1 MGLNFKSR
9 ILISLWSY
17 IVHKLFQV
25 SLLAL
30 SSAMFANAASAEDKV
45 FKLVIKNHKFEPAE
59 ITVPAGVKIQLNVKN
74 LDSTAEEFESH
85 ELNQEKVIAGGQEV
99 MLHIEPLKAGRYPFV
114 GEFNEDTAKGVLIA
128 K

>member
-1 MGLNFKSR
+1 MR
-9 ILISLWSY
+9 
-17 IVHKLFQV
+17 KLFQF

-30 SSAMFANAASAEDKV
+30 SAAMCANTVSAEDKV
-45 FKLVIKNHKFEPAE
+45 FNLVIKNHKFEPAE

-74 LDSTAEEFESH
+74 LDSTAEEFESY
-85 ELNQEKVIAGGQEV
+85 ELNQEKVISGGQEAS
-99 MLHIEPLKAGRYPFV
+99 LYIEPLKPGSYPFV

>member
-1 MGLNFKSR
+1 MR
-9 ILISLWSY
+9 
-17 IVHKLFQV
+17 KLFQI

-30 SSAMFANAASAEDKV
+30 STALFANTVSAEGKV
-45 FKLVIKNHKFEPAE
+45 FNLVIKNHKFEPTE

-74 LDSTAEEFESH
+74 LDSTAEEFESY
-85 ELNQEKVIAGGQEV
+85 ELNQEKVIPGGQEV
-99 MLHIEPLKAGRYPFV
+99 TLHIEPLKAGHYPFV

>member
-1 MGLNFKSR
+1 MR
-9 ILISLWSY
+9 
-17 IVHKLFQV
+17 KLFQV

-30 SSAMFANAASAEDKV
+30 SFATFADVVSAEDKV
-45 FKLVIKNHKFEPAE
+45 FNLVIKNHKFEPAE

-74 LDSTAEEFESH
+74 LDSTAEEFESY
-85 ELNQEKVIAGGQEV
+85 ELNQEKVIAGGQEAT
-99 MLHIEPLKAGRYPFV
+99 LHIAPLKPGSYPFV

>member
-1 MGLNFKSR
+1 MR
-9 ILISLWSY
+9 
-17 IVHKLFQV
+17 KLFQV

-30 SSAMFANAASAEDKV
+30 SCATFTNVVSAEDKV
-45 FKLVIKNHKFEPAE
+45 FNLVIKNHKFEPAE

-74 LDSTAEEFESH
+74 LDSTAEEFESY
-85 ELNQEKVIAGGQEV
+85 ELNQEKVISGGQEV
-99 MLHIEPLKAGRYPFV
+99 SLHIEPLKPGSYPFV